1 MLHNVSIYIHI
12 NSINNVKKMKKNIL
26 ETTNLFIKYKFY
38 IEWII
43 LVKTNSDENIEN
55 KFKKSNKYLLKIF
68 KYNKKINN

>member
-1 MLHNVSIYIHI
+1 MIHNVSIYIHI

-55 KFKKSNKYLLKIF
+55 IF
-68 KYNKKINN
+68 KNQIII